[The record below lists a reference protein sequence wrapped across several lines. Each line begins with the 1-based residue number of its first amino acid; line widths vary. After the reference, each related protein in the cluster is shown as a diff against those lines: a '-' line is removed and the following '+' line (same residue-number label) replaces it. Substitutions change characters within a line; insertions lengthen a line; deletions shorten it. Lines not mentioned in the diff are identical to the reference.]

1 MQKKSTLMILKENE
15 REARKRLIVESS
27 ISLFA
32 SKPFDT
38 VSMRDIARETG
49 ISPGSIYRYFT
60 DKDDLFL
67 EAFSYK
73 AEEICHNLEKR
84 LAENKDTSLED
95 IAVIFVS
102 YLFEHDSFFQM
113 MTHFMTSGTINESSL
128 ARFNETERYLL
139 DLFDS
144 SFKKIGIIQNVR
156 LISHAFF
163 AALNGVMITFRRYP
177 GRSEEEIK
185 KHIDRLA
192 ILLAGIFRKGS

>member
-1 MQKKSTLMILKENE
+1 MEKKSTLMVLKENE
-15 REARKRLIVESS
+15 REARKKLIVESS

-32 SKPFDT
+32 RQSFDT
-38 VSMRDIARETG
+38 VSMRDIAKEAG
-49 ISPGSIYRYFT
+49 ISPGSIYRYFA

-73 AEEICHNLEKR
+73 AEEICKNLEEMI
-84 LAENKDTSLED
+84 AENKDTSLED
-95 IAVIFVS
+95 IAVNFVN

-139 DLFDS
+139 DLFDR
-144 SFKKIGIIQNVR
+144 SFRKIGITQNVR
-156 LISHAFF
+156 LVSHAFF
-163 AALNGVMITFRRYP
+163 ASLNGVMITFRRYP

-185 KHIDRLA
+185 KHVNRLA
-192 ILLAGIFRKGS
+192 TLLAGVFKRGT